1 MTKMIFIIT
10 PHKLIEKVL
19 YMLVMH
25 TDLFILL
32 GNLNAEAK
40 SYFYMCRE
48 RTTSYTSNEH
58 FSYSVEVKQL
68 LANVQN

>member
-10 PHKLIEKVL
+10 PHKLVEKVL

-48 RTTSYTSNEH
+48 RTTSYTSDEYFN
-58 FSYSVEVKQL
+58 YSV
-68 LANVQN
+68 